1 MTRSDAS
8 SVGTASTSPSAS
20 AGKLASVGAT
30 SEQKQR
36 DALERRMRVVELYTQ
51 GMSVRAV
58 AAVVGC
64 HPQTARADLRD
75 SGVPVRG
82 TNKPQTAARICARD
96 GCENSF
102 RPSPRQLRNGFG
114 KYCSRACDHEAHRIH
129 PKPDPRVCARDG
141 CENTFT
147 PTGSNVAMGWG
158 TYCSQRCSALSTDAH
173 RRKKGETI
181 ACQELRPR
189 DLAVRR
195 SAPPRARRRLLAGV
209 LGQVPVEEGHRD
221 LAGRCEPRAG
231 EGTAGLARP
240 VEWPAG
246 GPYAGRPFANRCTT
260 RRSGQARGSGVG
272 QARDRISA
280 AR

>member
-1 MTRSDAS
+1 
-8 SVGTASTSPSAS
+8 
-20 AGKLASVGAT
+20 
-30 SEQKQR
+30 
-36 DALERRMRVVELYTQ
+36 
-51 GMSVRAV
+51 MSVRAV

-114 KYCSRACDHEAHRIH
+114 KYCCAACDHEAHRIH

-181 ACQELRPR
+181 ACKNCGREIWRYVAQLHREHGVFCSRECWGRYRWKKGIAISR
-189 DLAVRR
+189 DVVSLAPGRARQVWLGRWSGRLGAVR
-195 SAPPRARRRLLAGV
+195 
-209 LGQVPVEEGHRD
+209 
-221 LAGRCEPRAG
+221 
-231 EGTAGLARP
+231 
-240 VEWPAG
+240 
-246 GPYAGRPFANRCTT
+246 GPTFC
-260 RRSGQARGSGVG
+260 
-272 QARDRISA
+272 
-280 AR
+280 